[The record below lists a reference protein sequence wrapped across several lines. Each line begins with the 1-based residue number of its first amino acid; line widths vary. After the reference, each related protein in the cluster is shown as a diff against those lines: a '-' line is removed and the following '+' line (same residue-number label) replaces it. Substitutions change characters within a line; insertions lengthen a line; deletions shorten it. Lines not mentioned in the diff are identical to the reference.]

1 MLKPADFKELYRE
14 FESAPSVFDCGKK
27 CSPFNDGE
35 PFCCDS
41 GWVVPIAFPEEW
53 AYLEKK
59 TNLWHEFRPRN
70 SDEFDL
76 MEEIDQ
82 EESVFIECRGVKFC
96 ERDNRSISCRTFP
109 FEPYL
114 DTKGN
119 FIGIVYNRVMAD
131 KCYLVDRHS
140 AVTKGFIKTF
150 MRFFEKFFVMLPSE
164 RELYLEQSRIYR
176 NQMSRK
182 KLPLVVLTEKGP
194 WEAAYRGGKL
204 IAPWTKPDPPENSYC
219 PDV

>member
-1 MLKPADFKELYRE
+1 MALL
-14 FESAPSVFDCGKK
+14 
-27 CSPFNDGE
+27 
-35 PFCCDS
+35 FCLFVSCM
-41 GWVVPIAFPEEW
+41 GYEQ
-53 AYLEKK
+53 L
-59 TNLWHEFRPRN
+59 
-70 SDEFDL
+70 
-76 MEEIDQ
+76 EEIDQ